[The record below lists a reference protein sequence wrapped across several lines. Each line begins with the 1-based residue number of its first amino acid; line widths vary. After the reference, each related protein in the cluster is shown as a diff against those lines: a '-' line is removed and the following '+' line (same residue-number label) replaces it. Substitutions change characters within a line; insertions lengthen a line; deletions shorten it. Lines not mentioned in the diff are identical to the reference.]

1 MVSMLK
7 SDATYRQFSRYYDE
21 LTYDMPYALWLD
33 IIHQFKDG
41 RRSLLDIGCGTGN
54 LSGMLEYEDI
64 CAFDQSEH
72 MVAEAREKGP
82 EHIGYFTDDM
92 RYFELDRTFD
102 VICATVDV
110 LNYCQ
115 NPEEVMQV
123 FRQVKKHLSD
133 DGVFIF
139 DIHSAYKMENE
150 LNGVTYSDETEHITY
165 IWHAIPGESPLSVIH
180 DMTFFVRDE
189 EADGMYRRFSE
200 THTQRT
206 YKHRDMIGMIDDAG
220 LKLDLAFSD
229 FDMGNAVTEVC
240 DRVFYVVKKTL

>member
-1 MVSMLK
+1 MLTMSSSMYSTNLNVITITLSVCSRMVSMLK

-92 RYFELDRTFD
+92 RYFELDRTRSEERR
-102 VICATVDV
+102 VGNGWGWGCA
-110 LNYCQ
+110 
-115 NPEEVMQV
+115 
-123 FRQVKKHLSD
+123 R
-133 DGVFIF
+133 
-139 DIHSAYKMENE
+139 
-150 LNGVTYSDETEHITY
+150 
-165 IWHAIPGESPLSVIH
+165 
-180 DMTFFVRDE
+180 
-189 EADGMYRRFSE
+189 
-200 THTQRT
+200 
-206 YKHRDMIGMIDDAG
+206 
-220 LKLDLAFSD
+220 
-229 FDMGNAVTEVC
+229 
-240 DRVFYVVKKTL
+240 

>member
-7 SDATYRQFSRYYDE
+7 SEAAYRQFSRYYDE

-33 IIHQFKDG
+33 IIHQFKGG

-54 LSGMLEYEDI
+54 LTGMLEYEDI
-64 CAFDQSEH
+64 SAFDQSGY
-72 MVAEAREKGP
+72 MVAQAREKGP
-82 EHIGYFTDDM
+82 EDIGYFTDDM

-115 NPEEVMQV
+115 DPEEVMKV
-123 FRQVKKHLSD
+123 FTQVKKHLSD

-150 LNGVTYSDETEHITY
+150 LSGVTYSDETEHITY
-165 IWHAIPGESPLSVIH
+165 IWHAIPGECPLSVIH

-189 EADGMYRRFSE
+189 ESGSMYRRFSE
-200 THTQRT
+200 THAQRT
-206 YKHRDMIGMIDDAG
+206 YRHKDMIRMIDDAG
-220 LKLDLAFSD
+220 LTLDFAFSD
-229 FDMGNAVTEVC
+229 FDMDNAVTEVC